1 MDFFSCYNLSKSFDE
16 EVVFK
21 NMHINF
27 PQKGIVSICGPSGCG
42 KSTLMNCLIG
52 LEKVQGEIVFLG
64 KKIKDFNL
72 FRNQNVGVIFQN
84 FHLFEYLSVRDNI
97 NLFNNSHE
105 FNKIVK
111 LLGLEDK
118 LDFKVSLLSGGEK
131 QRVAIARTLMKKP
144 KIIFCDEITGSL
156 DEETSIIIMDYL
168 KILSKDIL
176 IINISHNQK
185 LVDLYSSYILNFNKI
200 NGSYDFRDYNF
211 EKFKTNNSIIKIKSL
226 FNHSFNLMKKSR
238 LKIFLT
244 SFSLLI
250 SITFCGVIINSKQT
264 ISQYF
269 YQYKSSALDY
279 NFLDLSVNETIK
291 IQNSSFS
298 LIKQERPSN
307 LEEIQEMTN
316 LSIGYN
322 YSNLINSY
330 FSLTNGNKELSNI
343 TFLPCLNLEIK
354 NYNQVIANDF
364 AYQLINSNRI
374 IYSNNNQIDYF
385 TKENKVISDNFSIDI
400 IFEIVGINHE
410 MDFIKEPVLYY
421 SYYLFEEYL
430 EKIHLVNIS
439 SYFNRNISLAKR
451 IQDFTFEGDIFNTGS
466 IYLICQEKQ
475 EVEKTIDLFN
485 KYQTKEKYICQ
496 SRSLSNYQSLILLM
510 EKIVDAVEIFLVLS
524 LLISFFLLA
533 ICLNSLIIDEEKELS
548 ILMGLGVLKQQVNQ
562 IVQRQI
568 WIILIK
574 VFLFSLFLKQLSY
587 FFLNQVFNFLN
598 FLFFE
603 NLIYENFIILVM
615 ILIVVL
621 IFNTLKRIL
630 ITNLK
635 ISEILKE
642 E

>member
-524 LLISFFLLA
+524 LLVSFFLLA

>member
-64 KKIKDFNL
+64 KKVKDFNL

-524 LLISFFLLA
+524 LLVSFFLLA

>member
-298 LIKQERPSN
+298 LIKQETPSN

-524 LLISFFLLA
+524 LLVSFFLLA

-621 IFNTLKRIL
+621 IFNILKRIL

-635 ISEILKE
+635 ISKILKE

>member
-64 KKIKDFNL
+64 KKVKDFNL

-621 IFNTLKRIL
+621 IFNILKRIL

-635 ISEILKE
+635 ISKILKE

>member
-621 IFNTLKRIL
+621 IFNILKRIL

-635 ISEILKE
+635 ISKILKE